1 MTSQL
6 PLDYRPPVGP
16 RFDYS
21 HGYSAAEDQP
31 RWSRHC
37 AAVLAVLQRGGW
49 WTYEALGNAA
59 GVPVGSCRTRVSN
72 LRDRGVAIETRMRAD
87 RFREVRLG

>member
-1 MTSQL
+1 MSQL
-6 PLDYRPPVGP
+6 PLDYQPPVGP
-16 RFDYS
+16 RY
-21 HGYSAAEDQP
+21 HYGPGYSAAEDQP

-37 AAVLAVLQRGGW
+37 AAVLAVLERGGW

-59 GVPVGSCRTRVSN
+59 GVPVGSVRTRCSN
-72 LRDRGVAIETRMRAD
+72 LKAGGVAIETRMRAD